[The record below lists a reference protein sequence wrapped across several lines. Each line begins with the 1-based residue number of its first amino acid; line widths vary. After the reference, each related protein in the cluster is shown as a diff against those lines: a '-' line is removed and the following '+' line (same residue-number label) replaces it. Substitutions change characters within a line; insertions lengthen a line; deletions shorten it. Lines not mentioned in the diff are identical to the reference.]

1 MNEEMLKNTLLDI
14 IEEAKNLNESE
25 KEIIP
30 GTNISVKRGKAD
42 EYKAYARFY
51 YQLKNNVFINS
62 DDYLEE
68 VYKELNQELT
78 NDLPVD
84 TKEEYDLSK
93 AYDLYSLNKD
103 EIERLNALN
112 KSLTMNLEDRKKYHH
127 SLEELSKR
135 DVTNPKTWEEI
146 TNLQN
151 SIKTLADNE
160 LIIKNAMA
168 EIKDKVNDAVKKSV
182 EEEMTYI
189 RNHYLNSKVGTKI
202 EFGLDGM
209 SILAEDKE
217 NYDNLYILIK
227 IIENV
232 NEKDPIVVVDN
243 TLCVN
248 PHQVDAVKELLPKI
262 KFLKFVKEPI
272 KEEKI
277 EIELE
282 NTPKKTNEDLIIK
295 ISKELD
301 RLREKIKNEN
311 LPSDKEEYDNL
322 IQIANYLNKAN
333 QTEFALTPVWDIAYV
348 NGMDREIFTNL
359 LKNTE
364 FFKDYNPDLEKLK
377 ENEALIEKLRAYL
390 TALEDKVRQYQ
401 GLNNIPLVQTSGAII
416 LPEDKE
422 EYENVL
428 EIINILKNSK
438 ENLIHISD
446 GGNVN
451 SKDYPKYKDL
461 MNYTKYFT
469 PDLMAKKIEE
479 QNGPIIKEVE
489 QELTDLIKKAK
500 ATPNAVLAEGKEILA
515 SDLEKYNLLSRKYAI
530 LKNANPNSNL
540 VEVNGAL
547 INGDQIEE
555 YKEVITSLNNLKK
568 DPEPGLQK
576 PNEVILKDTEN
587 KIQALIAKT
596 TGADPKD
603 IDLNSRVLTSDL
615 EEYDA
620 LNTKL
625 NILKNIK
632 PEDDLVEVNGAMTPA
647 DKKEE
652 YQSILEK
659 LNKIESQR
667 TTPPTPPK
675 PTKEPLK
682 RKAVKMVRKVANKEW
697 WKKNWKKVALIGVSS
712 TAILFTLSTLAPTLV
727 YANSCLA
734 MANPALSGI
743 LGTINNTIIN
753 AFGLTLGEL
762 NLNIAASQA
771 FVALITALAK
781 LGIVGIGTVGVVK
794 GAKGIIQED
803 ENRLPD
809 PNRKRIANKVLDLGK
824 ELIDSSKNLSKNLS
838 EKATEFT
845 RNLAYATD
853 SNNMALQEE
862 VLNAKMGIDPNME
875 EPVDEK
881 TFKEIEENVQKQ
893 IQEKRINERY
903 NQLKEDNTPIEL
915 PGKVEEPKESAIQ
928 ISIPSDEEILSAIND
943 KSVEI
948 GRVDNYIDAI
958 KDGDTKKASE
968 YQKLVLEDTGIDL
981 NQYDMSKYEEVVQ
994 ARSDVANFMNQISI
1008 TKRSR

>member
-14 IEEAKNLNESE
+14 IEEARNLNESE

-301 RLREKIKNEN
+301 RLREKIKNE
-311 LPSDKEEYDNL
+311 K
-322 IQIANYLNKAN
+322 K
-333 QTEFALTPVWDIAYV
+333 
-348 NGMDREIFTNL
+348 L
-359 LKNTE
+359 L
-364 FFKDYNPDLEKLK
+364 LSKLK
-377 ENEALIEKLRAYL
+377 E
-390 TALEDKVRQYQ
+390 
-401 GLNNIPLVQTSGAII
+401 
-416 LPEDKE
+416 
-422 EYENVL
+422 
-428 EIINILKNSK
+428 
-438 ENLIHISD
+438 D
-446 GGNVN
+446 GW
-451 SKDYPKYKDL
+451 
-461 MNYTKYFT
+461 
-469 PDLMAKKIEE
+469 
-479 QNGPIIKEVE
+479 
-489 QELTDLIKKAK
+489 
-500 ATPNAVLAEGKEILA
+500 
-515 SDLEKYNLLSRKYAI
+515 
-530 LKNANPNSNL
+530 
-540 VEVNGAL
+540 
-547 INGDQIEE
+547 
-555 YKEVITSLNNLKK
+555 
-568 DPEPGLQK
+568 
-576 PNEVILKDTEN
+576 N
-587 KIQALIAKT
+587 KRYYR
-596 TGADPKD
+596 
-603 IDLNSRVLTSDL
+603 S
-615 EEYDA
+615 
-620 LNTKL
+620 
-625 NILKNIK
+625 
-632 PEDDLVEVNGAMTPA
+632 
-647 DKKEE
+647 
-652 YQSILEK
+652 
-659 LNKIESQR
+659 
-667 TTPPTPPK
+667 
-675 PTKEPLK
+675 
-682 RKAVKMVRKVANKEW
+682 
-697 WKKNWKKVALIGVSS
+697 
-712 TAILFTLSTLAPTLV
+712 
-727 YANSCLA
+727 
-734 MANPALSGI
+734 
-743 LGTINNTIIN
+743 
-753 AFGLTLGEL
+753 AFL
-762 NLNIAASQA
+762 
-771 FVALITALAK
+771 
-781 LGIVGIGTVGVVK
+781 
-794 GAKGIIQED
+794 
-803 ENRLPD
+803 
-809 PNRKRIANKVLDLGK
+809 
-824 ELIDSSKNLSKNLS
+824 
-838 EKATEFT
+838 
-845 RNLAYATD
+845 
-853 SNNMALQEE
+853 
-862 VLNAKMGIDPNME
+862 
-875 EPVDEK
+875 
-881 TFKEIEENVQKQ
+881 
-893 IQEKRINERY
+893 
-903 NQLKEDNTPIEL
+903 
-915 PGKVEEPKESAIQ
+915 
-928 ISIPSDEEILSAIND
+928 
-943 KSVEI
+943 
-948 GRVDNYIDAI
+948 
-958 KDGDTKKASE
+958 
-968 YQKLVLEDTGIDL
+968 
-981 NQYDMSKYEEVVQ
+981 
-994 ARSDVANFMNQISI
+994 
-1008 TKRSR
+1008 

>member
-14 IEEAKNLNESE
+14 IEEARNLNESE

-461 MNYTKYFT
+461 MNHTKYFT

-530 LKNANPNSNL
+530 LKNTNPNSNL

-547 INGDQIEE
+547 INGDQI
-555 YKEVITSLNNLKK
+555 
-568 DPEPGLQK
+568 
-576 PNEVILKDTEN
+576 
-587 KIQALIAKT
+587 
-596 TGADPKD
+596 
-603 IDLNSRVLTSDL
+603 
-615 EEYDA
+615 
-620 LNTKL
+620 
-625 NILKNIK
+625 
-632 PEDDLVEVNGAMTPA
+632 
-647 DKKEE
+647 EE

-712 TAILFTLSTLAPTLV
+712 IAILFTLSTLAPTLV

-994 ARSDVANFMNQISI
+994 ARSDVSNFMNQISI